1 MADFEHE
8 FPVVLR
14 GYEREAVE
22 DAIRDMRRELLTLSA
37 QNAQLATEL
46 REASNRLLE
55 VEGQLT
61 ESQSPSYAGVG
72 AKAALI
78 LSTSEEQA
86 KRLVLEA
93 ETEANAI
100 RKSIEEEV
108 ADRRREAQDYYESL
122 VAEAQRRADR
132 IINSA
137 TVEFESTVAEGKNRS
152 AEIVDEAVR
161 EAGSIRGAIA
171 TEVAK
176 MRASTKRETEAL
188 RAKVD
193 RDLAERKMITQR
205 EISQQLDY
213 ASALALISD
222 QARSDLE
229 LELTARRA
237 DAEATY
243 LRKHQE
249 AVAATQRYL
258 DDANAQLQLAMTR
271 ANAARMESETLEAAA
286 RAINQKLTEE
296 TRAKVDAMLAA
307 AEAESRQII
316 ERASAEAVEMLRE
329 SEIKLRRLEVERESV
344 GQYVNNLKQVFERL
358 QSNLNIN

>member
-1 MADFEHE
+1 MADFEHD
-8 FPVVLR
+8 FPVVMR
-14 GYEREAVE
+14 GYDREAVE
-22 DAIRDMRRELLTLSA
+22 DALRDLRRELLNLSA

-46 REASNRLLE
+46 RDTNNRLLE
-55 VEGQLT
+55 AEGQLE
-61 ESQSPSYAGVG
+61 ESSNPSYAGVG

-93 ETEANAI
+93 ETEAQNT
-100 RKSIEEEV
+100 RRSIDEEV
-108 ADRRREAQDYYESL
+108 KQKRQEAQEYYDSL

-137 TVEFESTVAEGKNRS
+137 TVEFETSISDSKNRA
-152 AEIVDEAVR
+152 AEIVDEAIR

-193 RDLAERKMITQR
+193 RDLAERKMIAQR
-205 EISQQLDY
+205 EIGQQLDF
-213 ASALALISD
+213 AAALSLVSD

-237 DAEATY
+237 DAESTY

-258 DDANAQLQLAMTR
+258 DDANAQLALAMTR
-271 ANAARMESETLEAAA
+271 ANAARMEAETLEAAA
-286 RAINQKLTEE
+286 RAINQKLTDE
-296 TRAKVDAMLAA
+296 TRMKVDALLAA
-307 AEAESRQII
+307 AEAEARQII
-316 ERASAEAVEMLRE
+316 EKANADVAASLRDAEA
-329 SEIKLRRLEVERESV
+329 KLRRLEVERESV
-344 GQYVNNLKQVFERL
+344 GQYVDNLKLVFERL
-358 QSNLNIN
+358 QSNLKVD